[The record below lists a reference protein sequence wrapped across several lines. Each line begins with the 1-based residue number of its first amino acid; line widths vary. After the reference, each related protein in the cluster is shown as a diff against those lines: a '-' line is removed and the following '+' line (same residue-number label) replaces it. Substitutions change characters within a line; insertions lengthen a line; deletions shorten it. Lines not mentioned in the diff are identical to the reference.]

1 MMSDA
6 SELELERL
14 EQRKKGSVPVPGAI
28 LPHLDKCA
36 LLFDIDG
43 TLIDLAPTPDGI
55 HIPPD
60 LPPRLRDLWR
70 RTSGALALVS
80 GRMISD
86 IDEIMKP
93 VQLPAVGGHGAEIRL
108 LASGDVQ
115 AAEVRPMDPHLKKR
129 FTAIGNY
136 APGILIE
143 DKGYSL
149 ALHYRLAPEAER
161 YIFDS
166 VAAIR
171 ADLPEAPIEVL
182 NGKFVVEIKHE
193 GFSKA
198 TAVRALMQQEP
209 FAGRRPIFLGDDVTD
224 ESVFAIM
231 GDIDGIAY
239 SVGRKAQGVAGHF
252 DSPHDVRQWL
262 ERMTKDEAVT
272 LP

>member
-1 MMSDA
+1 MDDT
-6 SELELERL
+6 SEIDRL
-14 EQRKKGSVPVPGAI
+14 EAQKKGSVPVPGAI

-55 HIPPD
+55 FIPPD
-60 LPPRLRDLWR
+60 LPGCLQELWR

-86 IDEIMKP
+86 IDQIMAPLK
-93 VQLPAVGGHGAEIRL
+93 LPAVGGHGVEMRARADGEVQ
-108 LASGDVQ
+108 LAQVK
-115 AAEVRPMDPHLKKR
+115 PMDAHLKKR
-129 FTAIGNY
+129 FTALGNFS
-136 APGILIE
+136 PGILIE
-143 DKGYSL
+143 DKGYSV
-149 ALHYRLAPEAER
+149 AIHYRLAPEAER

-166 VAAIR
+166 IAAIR
-171 ADLPEAPIEVL
+171 ADLPEAPIEIL

-198 TAVRALMQQEP
+198 TAVRELMTLPP

-224 ESVFAIM
+224 ETVFAIM
-231 GDIDGIAY
+231 ADIDGIAY

-252 DSPHDVRQWL
+252 DSPHDVRMWL
-262 ERMTKDEAVT
+262 AAMIKEQAKLVR
-272 LP
+272 

>member
-1 MMSDA
+1 MSDA
-6 SELELERL
+6 SELDRL
-14 EQRKKGSVPVPGAI
+14 EQRKKGAVPVPGAI

-36 LLFDIDG
+36 LLFDVDG
-43 TLIDLAPTPDGI
+43 TLIDLASTPEGTYT
-55 HIPPD
+55 PPD
-60 LPPRLRDLWR
+60 LPPRLEELWR

-80 GRMISD
+80 GRTISD
-86 IDEIMKP
+86 LDRIMSP
-93 VQLPAVGGHGAEIRL
+93 VKLPAVGGHGAEMRL
-108 LASGDVQ
+108 FPGG
-115 AAEVRPMDPHLKKR
+115 EVEATKVVSMDPHLKKR
-129 FTAIGNY
+129 FIAIANY
-136 APGILIE
+136 SAGVLVE

-193 GFSKA
+193 GFSKG
-198 TAVRALMQQEP
+198 TAVRELMQQPP

-224 ESVFAIM
+224 ETVFAIM
-231 GDIDGIAY
+231 PDLNGIAY

-252 DSPHDVRQWL
+252 DSPDDVRQWL
-262 ERMTKDEAVT
+262 AHMIKDRADS
-272 LP
+272 PR

>member
-1 MMSDA
+1 MSDGA
-6 SELELERL
+6 EIDEL
-14 EQRKKGSVPVPGAI
+14 EQRKKGAVPVPGAI
-28 LPHLDKCA
+28 IPHLDKCA

-55 HIPPD
+55 HVPPD
-60 LPPRLRDLWR
+60 LPGRLQALAQL
-70 RTSGALALVS
+70 TSGALALVS
-80 GRMISD
+80 GRTIAN
-86 IDEIMKP
+86 IDAIMQP
-93 VQLPAVGGHGAEIRL
+93 VRLPAIGGHGAEMRL
-108 LASGDVQ
+108 LAGGKVQ
-115 AAEVRPMDPHLKKR
+115 AARVRPMDAHLKSR
-129 FTAIGNY
+129 FMRIATID
-136 APGILIE
+136 PGILIE

-149 ALHYRLAPEAER
+149 ALHYRLAPQAER
-161 YIFDS
+161 TIFES

-198 TAVRALMQQEP
+198 TAVRELMAQPP

-231 GDIDGIAY
+231 ADIDGVAY

-262 ERMTKDEAVT
+262 ARMMNEEANS
-272 LP
+272 

>member
-1 MMSDA
+1 MSDT
-6 SELELERL
+6 SEIEQLEAG
-14 EQRKKGSVPVPGAI
+14 KKGAVPVPGAI
-28 LPHLDKCA
+28 VPHLDRCA

-55 HIPPD
+55 HVPPD
-60 LPPRLRDLWR
+60 LPVHLQELWR

-80 GRMISD
+80 GRTIVD
-86 IDEIMKP
+86 IDRIMKP
-93 VQLPAVGGHGAEIRL
+93 MRLPAVGGHGAEMRP
-108 LASGDVQ
+108 LADGEVQ
-115 AAEVRPMDPHLKKR
+115 AAKVRPMDVHLKKR
-129 FTAIGNY
+129 FAAIGNF

-143 DKGYSL
+143 DKGYSV
-149 ALHYRLAPEAER
+149 ALHYRLAPQAER
-161 YIFDS
+161 HIFDS

-198 TAVRALMQQEP
+198 TAVRELMQLPP

-224 ESVFAIM
+224 ESVFGIM
-231 GDIDGIAY
+231 PDIDGIAY

-262 ERMTKDEAVT
+262 ALMLKDQVN
-272 LP
+272 LRR

>member
-1 MMSDA
+1 MSDA
-6 SELELERL
+6 SEIEEL
-14 EQRKKGSVPVPGAI
+14 EQRKKGAVPVPGAI

-55 HIPPD
+55 FIPPD
-60 LPPRLRDLWR
+60 LPLQLETLARL
-70 RTSGALALVS
+70 TSGALALVS
-80 GRMISD
+80 GRTIAD

-93 VQLPAVGGHGAEIRL
+93 VRLAAVGGHGAEMRF
-108 LASGDVQ
+108 LATGEVQ
-115 AAEVRPMDPHLKKR
+115 SAEARPMDAHLKKR
-129 FTAIGNY
+129 FAAIGDLSR
-136 APGILIE
+136 GILVE

-149 ALHYRLAPEAER
+149 ALHYRLAPQAER
-161 YIFDS
+161 AIFDS

-198 TAVRALMQQEP
+198 TAVRALMEQPP

-224 ESVFAIM
+224 ETVFAIM

-262 ERMTKDEAVT
+262 ARMLKDQAN
-272 LP
+272 PPR